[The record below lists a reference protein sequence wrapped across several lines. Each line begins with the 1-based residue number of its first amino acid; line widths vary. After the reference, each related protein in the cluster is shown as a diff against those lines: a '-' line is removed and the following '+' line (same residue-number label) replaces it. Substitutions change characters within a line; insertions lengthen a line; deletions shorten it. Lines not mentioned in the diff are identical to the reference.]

1 MFGDL
6 CLKCK
11 GSRNLCNLGYCPLL
25 KKVSDILPKVS
36 LDNNILAGFAPPSV
50 FVGHYGYPKVFVG
63 PMVSQSQN
71 IEEPEKWF
79 GLDMN
84 IIAAKGASLFRP
96 SIVANIRE
104 SNRIIE
110 AIQEI
115 ALSSKEVTTEV
126 YLERSYHIKEQPVI
140 DFLNHPLG
148 PRLYMKRFSLSGNTH
163 IENKVEYIVSDKDL
177 NAEEAVYLLYL
188 NNFSVSHIVRILS
201 AGLLGKSNN
210 KKLVPTRWTIT
221 AVDDMISK
229 RLIKEVKM
237 NNTIDQVEYFYS
249 SYLGNSFHIFLI
261 PDVWSF
267 EMLET
272 WVKGAFYASA
282 NVVSE
287 DYEGYE
293 GRKDYASNITGAYYS
308 ARLAVLEHLKKIGK
322 QASVLIYR
330 EVSPEYSI
338 PLGVWLI
345 RETIRNAMRSKPI
358 LFENMKMAVQYAMNN
373 TLMKNW
379 NEKSQILK
387 LLNTQKKLTDF

>member
-1 MFGDL
+1 
-6 CLKCK
+6 
-11 GSRNLCNLGYCPLL
+11 
-25 KKVSDILPKVS
+25 
-36 LDNNILAGFAPPSV
+36 
-50 FVGHYGYPKVFVG
+50 
-63 PMVSQSQN
+63 
-71 IEEPEKWF
+71 
-79 GLDMN
+79 
-84 IIAAKGASLFRP
+84 
-96 SIVANIRE
+96 
-104 SNRIIE
+104 
-110 AIQEI
+110 
-115 ALSSKEVTTEV
+115 
-126 YLERSYHIKEQPVI
+126 
-140 DFLNHPLG
+140 
-148 PRLYMKRFSLSGNTH
+148 
-163 IENKVEYIVSDKDL
+163 
-177 NAEEAVYLLYL
+177 
-188 NNFSVSHIVRILS
+188 
-201 AGLLGKSNN
+201 LGKSNN

-261 PDVWSF
+261 PDIWSF